1 MIYILA
7 EAYFRCKAC
16 KAVLDF
22 QGMGQH
28 AGLCPSL
35 SAISDNPFEEIDKQT
50 YDEEQAKTNPSNS
63 ISGFLRRSLSGS
75 MNIYLLIY

>member
-1 MIYILA
+1 
-7 EAYFRCKAC
+7 
-16 KAVLDF
+16 
-22 QGMGQH
+22 MGQH

-75 MNIYLLIY
+75 MNIYL